1 MSKFWIILS
10 TVAFLSACGSN
21 EPATVTDKT
30 VGQELIDLKKAF
42 DTGTISK
49 DEYEDL
55 REAILD
61 KNS

>member
-1 MSKFWIILS
+1 MSKFWIVLS
-10 TVAFLSACGSN
+10 AVIFLAACGSN
-21 EPATVTDKT
+21 EPATVTNKT
-30 VGQELIDLKKAF
+30 VGQELTDLKKAY